1 MLAVNRKPLEVLEI
15 SFLRQGRRL
24 IERIL
29 DERDGD
35 EAVQCVEQFVLTH
48 RQMGMDGVDFL
59 LTSDGWRE
67 FVVRFPSGAE
77 RIERLARK

>member
-1 MLAVNRKPLEVLEI
+1 MLVVNRKPLEVLEI

-29 DERDGD
+29 DERGE

-48 RQMGMDGVDFL
+48 RQMGLDAVDFL